1 MESNEKLERML
12 RQMYEKESL
21 YRDDLDTSDII
32 DEEWTKFEAK
42 HFPAE
47 GLDEKLKIKDE
58 RLTINNSPLD
68 PQGRLP
74 EQEFTIDNSR
84 FHNSSFRKI
93 AAMVAG
99 VLLLSGITYAAIR
112 FVGGRADG
120 EDAGQEQ
127 TVVATD
133 GQQTTTDATL
143 ALQDSTLTTA
153 RVFENQELGSILE
166 EMAQFYDCEVEY
178 RNENARKLRLYFT
191 WDKRETV
198 DDVVGAF
205 NKFERFHIRRD
216 AKRLIVE

>member
-1 MESNEKLERML
+1 ML

-32 DEEWTKFEAK
+32 DEEWTKFAAA
-42 HFPAE
+42 HASAF
-47 GLDEKLKIKDE
+47 GRDEK
-58 RLTINNSPLD
+58 LTINNSQFTIHNSPLG

-74 EQEFTIDNSR
+74 EQEFTIDNSQ
-84 FHNSSFRKI
+84 FTINNSSFRKL

-127 TVVATD
+127 TVVATN

-143 ALQDSTLTTA
+143 ALQDSTLTTP
-153 RVFENQELGSILE
+153 RVFENQELGTILE

-178 RNENARKLRLYFT
+178 KNENARKLRLYFT

>member
-1 MESNEKLERML
+1 ML

-58 RLTINNSPLD
+58 KLGGLD
-68 PQGRLP
+68 N
-74 EQEFTIDNSR
+74 FTISR
-84 FHNSSFRKI
+84 FHNWTIGLIKNSSFIIHHSSFRKL

-143 ALQDSTLTTA
+143 ALQDSTLTTP

>member
-1 MESNEKLERML
+1 ML

-32 DEEWTKFEAK
+32 DEEWTKFA
-42 HFPAE
+42 AAY

-58 RLTINNSPLD
+58 RLTINNSPLG

-74 EQEFTIDNSR
+74 EQEFTIN
-84 FHNSSFRKI
+84 NSSFRKL

-153 RVFENQELGSILE
+153 RVFENQELGTILE

-178 RNENARKLRLYFT
+178 KNENARKLRLYFT

>member
-1 MESNEKLERML
+1 ML

-32 DEEWTKFEAK
+32 DEEWTKFAAA

-47 GLDEKLKIKDE
+47 GLDEKL
-58 RLTINNSPLD
+58 TIHNS
-68 PQGRLP
+68 Q
-74 EQEFTIDNSR
+74 FTIDNSQPTVAGQR
-84 FHNSSFRKI
+84 EKQFIIHHSSFRKL

-120 EDAGQEQ
+120 EDAGQKQ

-143 ALQDSTLTTA
+143 ALQDSTLTTP
-153 RVFENQELGSILE
+153 RVFENQELGTILE

-178 RNENARKLRLYFT
+178 KNENARKLRLYFT

>member
-1 MESNEKLERML
+1 ML

-32 DEEWTKFEAK
+32 DEEWTKFAAA

-58 RLTINNSPLD
+58 RLTINNS
-68 PQGRLP
+68 Q
-74 EQEFTIDNSR
+74 FTIN
-84 FHNSSFRKI
+84 NSSFRKL

-112 FVGGRADG
+112 FVGGSADG
-120 EDAGQEQ
+120 EEAGLEQ
-127 TVVATD
+127 TMVATD
-133 GQQTTTDATL
+133 GQQATTDATL
-143 ALQDSTLTTA
+143 ALQDSTLTTP

-166 EMAQFYDCEVEY
+166 EMAQFYDCKVEY

>member
-1 MESNEKLERML
+1 
-12 RQMYEKESL
+12 
-21 YRDDLDTSDII
+21 
-32 DEEWTKFEAK
+32 
-42 HFPAE
+42 
-47 GLDEKLKIKDE
+47 
-58 RLTINNSPLD
+58 
-68 PQGRLP
+68 
-74 EQEFTIDNSR
+74 
-84 FHNSSFRKI
+84 
-93 AAMVAG
+93 MVAG

-127 TVVATD
+127 TVVATN

-143 ALQDSTLTTA
+143 ALQDSTLTTP
-153 RVFENQELGSILE
+153 RVFENQELGTILE

-178 RNENARKLRLYFT
+178 KNENARKLRLYFT

>member
-32 DEEWTKFEAK
+32 DEEWTKFAAA

-58 RLTINNSPLD
+58 RLTINNS
-68 PQGRLP
+68 Q
-74 EQEFTIDNSR
+74 FTIN
-84 FHNSSFRKI
+84 NSSFRKI

-99 VLLLSGITYAAIR
+99 VLLLSGITYAAMR
-112 FVGGRADG
+112 FVGGRADR

-143 ALQDSTLTTA
+143 ALQDSTLTTP

>member
-99 VLLLSGITYAAIR
+99 VLLLSGIAYAAIR
-112 FVGGRADG
+112 FAGGRADG

>member
-12 RQMYEKESL
+12 RQMYEKESR

-32 DEEWTKFEAK
+32 DEEWTKFAAA
-42 HFPAE
+42 H

-58 RLTINNSPLD
+58 KLGGLD
-68 PQGRLP
+68 N
-74 EQEFTIDNSR
+74 FTISR
-84 FHNSSFRKI
+84 FHNSSFRKL

-153 RVFENQELGSILE
+153 RVFENQELGTILE

>member
-1 MESNEKLERML
+1 ML

-32 DEEWTKFEAK
+32 DEEWTKFAAA
-42 HFPAE
+42 H
-47 GLDEKLKIKDE
+47 GLDERLKIKDE
-58 RLTINNSPLD
+58 RLTINNS
-68 PQGRLP
+68 Q
-74 EQEFTIDNSR
+74 FTIS
-84 FHNSSFRKI
+84 NSSFRKL

-112 FVGGRADG
+112 FVGGRADV

-153 RVFENQELGSILE
+153 RVFENQELGTILE

>member
-1 MESNEKLERML
+1 ML